1 MAFSV
6 VSIAMLEIARDI
18 QCSEPAACGMRQSR
32 RVELSSKHQAF
43 CSSTVDGRILHQLMD
58 GLPSGNLT

>member
-18 QCSEPAACGMRQSR
+18 QCSEPAAFSMRQSR
-32 RVELSSKHQAF
+32 RVELSSKHQAV
-43 CSSTVDGRILHQLMD
+43 CSSTDGRILHQLMD